1 MDMKKFLALSGILA
15 LTATAAAETYK
26 WVGGE
31 NGSWA
36 SAESFEPK
44 GNPGAED
51 TVVLPVSTV
60 ALNAS
65 DDAQWAA
72 ANAIGRIQPDVD
84 SGNADIGSV
93 LIVDVGEKDRDCNF
107 AFTYKANGGRNAGR
121 MVKKGSGALNFKSK
135 RDEYRI
141 VSESAQ
147 RFDYY
152 ANYDIVEGTIALSQ
166 EIDEST
172 Q

>member
-1 MDMKKFLALSGILA
+1 MKKFLALSGILA

-107 AFTYKANGGRNAGR
+107 AFTYKANAGRNAGK
-121 MVKKGSGALNFKSK
+121 MIKKLAGFIGGGGGGKADMAQAGG
-135 RDEYRI
+135 RDPEGI
-141 VSESAQ
+141 EEAFSAAK
-147 RFDYY
+147 D
-152 ANYDIVEGTIALSQ
+152 LMK
-166 EIDEST
+166 
-172 Q
+172 